1 MMGNTLL
8 TDIHTQEKIGF
19 IGPCSL
25 ESKEQIFSIAKM
37 MDSLGLTYIRTPLF
51 KPRTR
56 PDTFQGLG
64 EKGFSIVEDLKS
76 SYPNLKTIS
85 EVCSVSHYESANH
98 LLDAI
103 QIGSRNMQN
112 FELLKHLGKN
122 GNKHEFIMLK
132 RGFSSTLSE
141 WLNAAE
147 YLIHHGLKKEKI
159 ILCERGIRDH
169 AGTNHVI
176 LDFATALKAK
186 EHGFKVIVDPSHGSK
201 ESSLVLPLLKASL
214 ALDFFG
220 YMVEVH
226 PTPCESVSDA
236 HQAISIEDFTGFA
249 NTNAI
254 GQHVPNTPHESFQ
267 HHNNG
272 QFEQYKN

>member
-1 MMGNTLL
+1 MMGKTPL
-8 TDIHTQEKIGF
+8 TDIHTQAKIGF

-37 MDSLGLTYIRTPLF
+37 MDSIGLSYIRTPLF

-64 EKGFSIVEDLKS
+64 EKGFSIVEDLKRS
-76 SYPNLKTIS
+76 FPHLKTIS
-85 EVCSVSHYESANH
+85 EVCSVSQYESANH

-112 FELLKHLGKN
+112 FELLKHLGRN
-122 GNKHEFIMLK
+122 GHQHEFIMLK

-147 YLIHHGLKKEKI
+147 YLIHHGLQKEKI

-176 LDFATALKAK
+176 LDFATALKAQ

-236 HQAISIEDFTGFA
+236 HQAISIEEFTEFA
-249 NTNAI
+249 NINAI
-254 GQHVPNTPHESFQ
+254 GQLAQQNLHGSFPL
-267 HHNNG
+267 HNSD